1 MSRARIDVT
10 ATEPM
15 RIAAVLGG
23 KRVLGKDVR
32 SLADL
37 ERVVAEGLPKSALS
51 HLARH
56 LAGGTSGR
64 MLIVHDVV
72 PAATFKRR
80 RDRLTREESER
91 TERLARVTALAED
104 VLGDADEAVAFLRE
118 PHALLERRR
127 PLDVALGEVGARRVE
142 EILVAVRHGLP
153 V

>member
-1 MSRARIDVT
+1 MT
-10 ATEPM
+10 TEPI

-23 KRVLGKDVR
+23 KRILGKDVR

-37 ERVVAEGLPKSALS
+37 ERVVAKGLPRSALS
-51 HLARH
+51 HLAQH
-56 LAGGTSGR
+56 LARGTSER
-64 MLIVHDVV
+64 MLLVHDVV

-104 VLGDADEAVAFLRE
+104 VLGDAGEAAAFLRE
-118 PHALLERRR
+118 PHAMLERRR
-127 PLDVALGEVGARRVE
+127 PLDAALNEVGARRVE
-142 EILVAVRHGLP
+142 EILVAVRYGLP